1 VGLRPLLTRHPA
13 IAIAALLA
21 VSAAA
26 PVLAASPASAASVAS
41 SPAASSARYVA
52 LGDSYSAGL
61 GAGHEIASGG
71 ACDRSR
77 VAYSALFA
85 RAVQPAS
92 YVSVACSGATT
103 NSMVKHQV
111 GALSKSTTLV
121 SLTIGGNDVGFEHV
135 LQTCILSSDAK
146 CARVIAAAGH
156 AAAHK
161 LPGHLLRVLAAI
173 RAAAPAAKVV
183 VLGYPQLFDLSRPAC
198 VEGLSHIDEVHLNQ
212 AAAVLDATIAAAARK
227 SGDVFGSVRGTFTAR
242 HRLCGGA
249 SWIHGIAFFNLDE
262 SFHPTVAGQALGYL
276 PVFTKKAA

>member
-1 VGLRPLLTRHPA
+1 VALRPLLTRHS
-13 IAIAALLA
+13 ITVVTALLA

-26 PVLAASPASAASVAS
+26 PVLAAAPASAAGVAS

-61 GAGHEIASGG
+61 GAGHEIASSG

-77 VAYSALFA
+77 VAYSALWA
-85 RAVQPAS
+85 KAEEPAS
-92 YVSVACSGATT
+92 FVSVACSGATT
-103 NSMVKHQV
+103 GSMVKHQV
-111 GALSKSTTLV
+111 GALSKSTSLV
-121 SLTIGGNDVGFEHV
+121 SLTVGGNDVGFQHV
-135 LQTCILSSDAK
+135 LQTCILSSNAK

-161 LPGHLLRVLAAI
+161 LPGHLLRALAAI

-183 VLGYPQLFDLSRPAC
+183 VLGYPQLFDLAHPAC
-198 VEGLSHIDEVHLNQ
+198 IEGLSHIDEVHLNQ

-227 SGDVFGSVRGTFTAR
+227 SGDVYGSVRATFTAR
-242 HRLCGGA
+242 HRLCGGD

-262 SFHPTVAGQALGYL
+262 SFHPTAAGQALGYL
-276 PVFTKKAA
+276 PVLLKKTA

>member
-26 PVLAASPASAASVAS
+26 PVLAAAPASASVAS

-61 GAGHEIASGG
+61 GAGHDIGSSG

-77 VAYSALFA
+77 AAYSALWA
-85 RAVQPAS
+85 KAEDPAS

-103 NSMVKHQV
+103 NSMVRHQL

-121 SLTIGGNDVGFEHV
+121 SLTIGGNDVGFQHV
-135 LQTCILSSDAK
+135 LQTCILSSNAK

-161 LPGHLLRVLAAI
+161 LPGHLLRALAAI

-183 VLGYPQLFDLSRPAC
+183 VLGYPQLFDLAHPAC
-198 VEGLSHIDEVHLNQ
+198 IDGLSHIDEVHLNQ
-212 AAAVLDATIAAAARK
+212 AAAVLDATIAATARK
-227 SGDVFGSVRGTFTAR
+227 SGDVFGSVRATFTAR

-249 SWIHGIAFFNLDE
+249 SWIHGIAFFNLHE
-262 SFHPTVAGQALGYL
+262 SFHPTATGQALGYL
-276 PVFTKKAA
+276 PVFVKKAA